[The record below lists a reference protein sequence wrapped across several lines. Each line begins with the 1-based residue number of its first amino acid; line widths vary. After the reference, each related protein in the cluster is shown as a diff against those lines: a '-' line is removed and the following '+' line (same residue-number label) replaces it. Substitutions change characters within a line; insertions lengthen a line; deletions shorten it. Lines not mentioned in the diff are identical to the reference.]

1 VIASRILERKLPQTR
16 DGYMN
21 LARAGE

>member
-1 VIASRILERKLPQTR
+1 VIASRLLDRKLPQTR